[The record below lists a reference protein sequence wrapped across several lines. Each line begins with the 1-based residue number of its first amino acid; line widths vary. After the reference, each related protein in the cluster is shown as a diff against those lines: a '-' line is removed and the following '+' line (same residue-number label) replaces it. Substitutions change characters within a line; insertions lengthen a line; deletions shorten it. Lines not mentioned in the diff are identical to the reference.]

1 MKTLLFA
8 AAILVSGSG
17 GLALAQPAGATPEPA
32 PATVPDGAPANR
44 DGGAPSRQA
53 VPAPAPNDPNT
64 TGPDKV
70 NGLEVPQMKDSQDGR
85 RP

>member
-32 PATVPDGAPANR
+32 PTTVPDGA
-44 DGGAPSRQA
+44 
-53 VPAPAPNDPNT
+53 
-64 TGPDKV
+64 DKV
-70 NGLEVPQMKDSQDGR
+70 NGLEVPRMKDSQDGR
-85 RP
+85 HP